1 MPLNSWSAEYGETV
15 ELFVRCIGF
24 EFIVEL
30 ECSVRIQIL
39 ISGPDEYSMVYWVR
53 VTIPRS
59 EGRKYP
65 EASIV
70 CP

>member
-1 MPLNSWSAEYGETV
+1 MEHKAPLARAKT
-15 ELFVRCIGF
+15 FIRCIGS

-59 EGRKYP
+59 EERKYP